1 LKVETDIIT
10 SITTS
15 PVVLA
20 AILVIMYVE
29 TLKTSMFVIGFYY
42 NVLDITLVNNFQYLS
57 QFVDTENIIHQ
68 DQREIAQITV
78 KFKC

>member
-1 LKVETDIIT
+1 MKVETDIIT

-20 AILVIMYVE
+20 AILYVE
-29 TLKTSMFVIGFYY
+29 TLKLTYFLIGFYY
-42 NVLDITLVNNFQYLS
+42 NVLDITLVNNVQYLN

-68 DQREIAQITV
+68 DQRENAQITDKL
-78 KFKC
+78 KF